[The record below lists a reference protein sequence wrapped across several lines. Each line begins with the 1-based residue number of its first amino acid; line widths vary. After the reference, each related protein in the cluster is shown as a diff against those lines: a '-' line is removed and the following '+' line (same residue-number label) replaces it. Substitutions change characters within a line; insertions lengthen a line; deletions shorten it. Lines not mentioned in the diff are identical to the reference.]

1 MHIENKLVATK
12 GEGGGSVNQ
21 DYGINRYTLPYI
33 KQMNKLLYSRGNYT
47 QQLVVT
53 CSKEA
58 EKEYIYIYIIYISIK
73 IKNNDNSKFTEYRKK
88 PMLS

>member
-1 MHIENKLVATK
+1 MHIENKFITTK

-58 EKEYIYIYIIYISIK
+58 EKKIHIYIYHLYFN
-73 IKNNDNSKFTEYRKK
+73 KNKK
-88 PMLS
+88 E